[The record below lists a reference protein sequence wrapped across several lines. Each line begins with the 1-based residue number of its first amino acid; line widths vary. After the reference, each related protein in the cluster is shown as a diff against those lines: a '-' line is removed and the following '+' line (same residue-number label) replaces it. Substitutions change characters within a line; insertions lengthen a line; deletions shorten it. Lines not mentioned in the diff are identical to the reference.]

1 MNCSRRWLLIFLGFI
16 TISLAAQKHD
26 YHWITGYDGG
36 EISHDQPWFGLS
48 VLKFS
53 DFGKVDTI
61 NLQDPSIDMKF
72 FNTTI
77 SDENGN
83 LMFYTNGV
91 GLNNYLHQLMLNGDG
106 MGGIPGTTGEE
117 GGSSIPQ
124 GGIGVPWPGMPNQY
138 FLLQEKSEYFPD
150 DEEHPRKTTAL
161 LYSRI
166 NMNVNNEEGE
176 VIEKRI
182 VFLQDTVERGKSKLV
197 RHANGRDWWHI
208 KNKLDENVFYR
219 TLISPSGP
227 ELRGQQTVG
236 VTVMQGTGQAVFSP
250 DGSKYAVL
258 STVSDLIGGVIA
270 IYDFDRCSG
279 LLSNQV
285 YIPVDND
292 SASGGL
298 AISPNNRYLYQS
310 SSWYVYQY
318 DLFAED
324 IESSR
329 AIIATYDLNIDW
341 FPTLFYA
348 AQLAPDGRIYII
360 CPNSVPVM
368 HRIEY
373 PDEPGE
379 ACIVKQHSVRLPT
392 LNAFSIPNN
401 PNYRLGP
408 IDGSP
413 CDTLGIDNL
422 PKANFRADQDT
433 LSTYEF
439 YFQDLS
445 YYEPE
450 EWFWT
455 FGDGFTSESVSPT
468 HIYGGDGVYEVC
480 LTVSNTNGSHTACDT
495 LFLGIVD
502 ATEQIEPI
510 AELQVFPNPF
520 QTEFSLVM
528 NDYYPKNAQLIIYDA
543 LGRKTHQQRI
553 YQGWNTID
561 GAIWR
566 LGIYFY
572 ELWDGGMKLGNGKV
586 IKQ

>member
-1 MNCSRRWLLIFLGFI
+1 MGCCKLFLAVFLGFLSI
-16 TISLAAQKHD
+16 NLIAQKHD
-26 YHWITGYDGG
+26 YHWITGYGSNVGNPD
-36 EISHDQPWFGLS
+36 FGLS
-48 VLKFS
+48 ILQFE
-53 DFGKVDTI
+53 DFGKVDTFSKK
-61 NLQDPSIDMKF
+61 DSSFDMDF
-72 FNTTI
+72 FNVSM
-77 SDENGN
+77 SDSNGS
-83 LMFYTNGV
+83 LQFYCNGV
-91 GLNNYLHQLMLNGDG
+91 GLNNHLHQLMENGDG
-106 MGGIPGTTGEE
+106 MSGFPGSTGED
-117 GGSSIPQ
+117 GGYAMTQ
-124 GGIGVPWPGMPNQY
+124 GGISVPWPGTSDQF
-138 FLLQEKSEYFPD
+138 FLLQEKGEYFPFQED
-150 DEEHPRKTTAL
+150 HRFKTTAL

-166 NMNVNNEEGE
+166 DMSANGGEGNI
-176 VIEKRI
+176 VEKRM

-219 TLISPSGP
+219 TLITPQGP
-227 ELRGQQTVG
+227 EVIGEQTVG
-236 VTVMQGTGQAVFSP
+236 LPVMQGAGQAVFSP
-250 DGSKYAVL
+250 DGSKY
-258 STVSDLIGGVIA
+258 VIFNSISA
-270 IYDFDRCSG
+270 DVGLYLDIYDFDRCTG
-279 LLSNQV
+279 LLSNHQKLHFSH
-285 YIPVDND
+285 D
-292 SASGGL
+292 GGPGGV
-298 AISPNNRYLYQS
+298 AISPNSRYLYHS
-310 SSWYVYQY
+310 SHWYIYQF
-318 DLFAED
+318 DLLATNIAASKD
-324 IESSR
+324 TV
-329 AIIATYDLNIDW
+329 AIYDLNVDW
-341 FPTLFYA
+341 FPTTFFA
-348 AQLAPDGRIYII
+348 AQLASDGRIYVIS
-360 CPNSVPVM
+360 PNGVPVM
-368 HRIEY
+368 HQIEY

-392 LNAFSIPNN
+392 LNSFSIPNN

-495 LFLGIVD
+495 IFLGIVD

-510 AELQVFPNPF
+510 VELQVFPNPF

-543 LGRKTHQQRI
+543 LGRNTHQQRI
-553 YQGWNTID
+553 YQGWNTVD
-561 GAIWR
+561 GVVWR
-566 LGIYFY
+566 SGIYFY